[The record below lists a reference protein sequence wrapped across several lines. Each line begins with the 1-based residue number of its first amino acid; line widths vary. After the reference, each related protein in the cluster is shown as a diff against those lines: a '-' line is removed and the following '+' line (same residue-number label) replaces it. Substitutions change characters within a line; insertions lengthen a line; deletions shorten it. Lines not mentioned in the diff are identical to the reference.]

1 MKSYGSK
8 DEILDFVRAFEQ
20 GWIQYKSNFRRLIPF
35 GIASSVPVL
44 FFYMNIPAGIIITIL
59 LQGFFFLL
67 LAENVVSAGT
77 LGERRTVY
85 TKHLLWKYFK
95 NGMVLTIF
103 LLPLL
108 LVGFVLFI
116 IPSVILFSL
125 FIFSFFIV
133 VSKEKFAIDACME
146 SLRDG
151 FGYRLHLFLL
161 SLIFYSA
168 MIILYI
174 LSGFCPI
181 CFFMLNA
188 LIVPFF
194 FCIAFEFYEQ
204 LEKK

>member
-1 MKSYGSK
+1 MRNYGSK
-8 DEILDFVRAFEQ
+8 EESLDFVGAFEQ
-20 GWIQYKSNFRRLIPF
+20 GWIQYKSSFRRLIPF
-35 GIASSVPVL
+35 GAASSIPVL
-44 FFYMNIPAGIIITIL
+44 FFYMNIPAGILITIL

-67 LAENVVSAGT
+67 LAENVVTAGT

-85 TKHLLWKYFK
+85 TKHLLWKYIK
-95 NGMVLTIF
+95 NGVVLTIF

-108 LVGFVLFI
+108 LVGFILFI

-125 FIFSFFIV
+125 FVFSFFIV
-133 VSKEKFAIDACME
+133 VSKDKFAIDACME

-161 SLIFYSA
+161 SLIFYAA

-174 LSGFCPI
+174 LSGFCSV
-181 CFFMLNA
+181 CFVVLNA
-188 LIVPFF
+188 LIIPFF
-194 FCIAFEFYEQ
+194 FCVAFEFYEQ